1 MLLAKSTASS
11 NAEYI
16 LHNSIQLFTFVGT
29 HFLQMESKS
38 SFDIACTAID
48 VIVPHILSGKIFYFI
63 LLFIFWAVNFRLSSV
78 SVIFDRAERILQL
91 IAIITSLIFSSG
103 GQKFEKNRNRALF
116 FQFNA
121 LSYIS
126 KATDRK
132 LCGIHYWLER
142 QINHRIGI

>member
-78 SVIFDRAERILQL
+78 SVIFDRAERIFQL
-91 IAIITSLIFSSG
+91 IAIITSLISS
-103 GQKFEKNRNRALF
+103 FEKNRNRAIF
-116 FQFNA
+116 FYS
-121 LSYIS
+121 LMPSHIS
-126 KATDRK
+126 KDGK
-132 LCGIHYWLER
+132 NNCGKS
-142 QINHRIGI
+142 